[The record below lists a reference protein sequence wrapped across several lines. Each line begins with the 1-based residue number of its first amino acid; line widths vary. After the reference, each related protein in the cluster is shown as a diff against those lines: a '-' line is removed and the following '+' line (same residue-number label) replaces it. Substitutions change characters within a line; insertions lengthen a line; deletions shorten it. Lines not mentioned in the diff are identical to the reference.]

1 MTSPW
6 VSKED
11 INLLTF
17 LLIIDT
23 FLRSKQYLKSVL
35 KQTYWDYYDIIWS
48 RMHGSI
54 SQLLTM
60 KPKKRSFTR
69 RRLQDCAPCSWIE
82 GEKCRKVLKLSS
94 LDIWSHGQYELNYGL
109 FCTPTFNVIV
119 KKSSYFIRHL
129 KKSKLSKTKRAFW
142 GRGGWHSPSPSPS
155 PSPSQPMGASALYTS
170 AG

>member
-1 MTSPW
+1 MVLNWGGGGQTHPHPAPMPFGVWVIEWSAYSKQFHHYFLLTFWQNDRNEENWKTAQLTQMTSPW
-6 VSKED
+6 VLKED

-48 RMHGSI
+48 RTYGSI

-69 RRLQDCAPCSWIE
+69 TRLQDCASCSWR
-82 GEKCRKVLKLSS
+82 GKV
-94 LDIWSHGQYELNYGL
+94 QE
-109 FCTPTFNVIV
+109 
-119 KKSSYFIRHL
+119 
-129 KKSKLSKTKRAFW
+129 
-142 GRGGWHSPSPSPS
+142 SPEIKY
-155 PSPSQPMGASALYTS
+155 LI
-170 AG
+170 

>member
-1 MTSPW
+1 MVLNWGGESKPPPRCPNAFWSLSDWVARLFITVLSLFCFTSWQNDRNESNWKIEKLTQMTSPW
-6 VSKED
+6 VLNED

-69 RRLQDCAPCSWIE
+69 RRFRNCAPCSWR
-82 GEKCRKVLKLSS
+82 GKV
-94 LDIWSHGQYELNYGL
+94 QE
-109 FCTPTFNVIV
+109 
-119 KKSSYFIRHL
+119 
-129 KKSKLSKTKRAFW
+129 
-142 GRGGWHSPSPSPS
+142 SPEIK
-155 PSPSQPMGASALYTS
+155 
-170 AG
+170 